1 MEVAQPKI
9 VSMELAEFV
18 AKIVLDVFD
27 GVHATLRLQEERQV
41 EMAAA
46 AASLDAAEFARLTV
60 PVEEFDRELARLV
73 PSPDPHRPH
82 GLYVGAP
89 YHPALKEGETE
100 SPPFR
105 TLFGIQLEG
114 TDYIQPRRSKSFVL
128 AKTAVDKIRG
138 AVRMRLGAEAQSILR
153 STLSRGVPRVIVDSG
168 KINARLFLTLQTA
181 TQPSPDGAV
190 VVPSKDARL
199 LVRMVDD
206 RAPQNQ
212 QLRVDSLSELE
223 IRFKTV
229 T

>member
-1 MEVAQPKI
+1 MI
-9 VSMELAEFV
+9 SMELAEFV
-18 AKIVLDVFD
+18 AKIMLDAFD
-27 GVHATLRLQEERQV
+27 GVQGALRLQEERQV

-46 AASLDAAEFARLTV
+46 ASLDSEKFARLTV
-60 PVEEFDRELARLV
+60 PDEELDRELAQLF
-73 PSPDPHRPH
+73 PSGDPHQPH

-89 YHPALKEGETE
+89 YQPALKEGETE

-105 TLFGIQLEG
+105 SLVGIQLERA
-114 TDYIQPRRSKSFVL
+114 DYVQPRRSKSFVL
-128 AKTAVDKIRG
+128 AKPAVDKIRG
-138 AVRMRLGAEAQSILR
+138 AVHTRLGAEAQSILR
-153 STLSRGVPRVIVDSG
+153 STLRRGVQRVIVDSG
-168 KINARLFLTLQTA
+168 RVSARISLILQTA
-181 TQPSPDGAV
+181 TQPSPGGTV
-190 VVPSKDARL
+190 VVRTKDVRL